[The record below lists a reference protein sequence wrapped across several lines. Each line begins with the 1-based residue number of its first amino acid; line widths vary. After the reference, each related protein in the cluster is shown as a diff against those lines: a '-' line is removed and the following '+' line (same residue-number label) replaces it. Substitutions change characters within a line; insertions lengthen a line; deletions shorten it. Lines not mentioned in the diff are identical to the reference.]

1 MSRPAERG
9 VALIAAIFLVVI
21 IGAGVVLLSVL
32 SVRNS
37 QQTTQ
42 NLLQIRAQLSVDAVL
57 EFAVQSLVEGVSCVS
72 LNDDYEDS
80 INIEGYPGFD
90 TRLTCEQRDYIGP
103 PTRTTSIRTLVAD
116 SESQGGGSADPD
128 YVWAQSVAAIELEP

>member
-1 MSRPAERG
+1 MSRSAERG

-42 NLLQIRAQLSVDAVL
+42 NLLQIRAHLSVDAAL
-57 EFAVQSLVEGVSCVS
+57 EFAVQSLEEGVTCAV
-72 LNDDYEDS
+72 LNSSYADELL
-80 INIEGYPGFD
+80 IEGYPGF
-90 TRLTCEQRDYIGP
+90 TTTLTCEQNNYIGP
-103 PTRTTSIRTLVAD
+103 PANTTGILTLVAT
-116 SESQGGGSADPD
+116 SISGSAAGAD
-128 YVWAQSVAAIELEP
+128 YVWARSEAAVEL